1 LSTFR
6 IQTAL
11 VQEYNST
18 IQQKTFR
25 SEPTPDSRIFGLD
38 LLRACAI
45 LLVVFVHTSFLL
57 PESFPNLSWLPDGV
71 DLFFVLS
78 GFLVGGILI
87 RKIRSEEGLTWK
99 SLTVFLKRRWFRTL
113 PNYFLFLFIYLLLV
127 YFGFLQGTLNKYVLA
142 YFVFLQNMFV
152 PVDFV
157 FWESWSLS
165 VEEWFYLSF
174 PLLFY
179 ISLRLFRSKLRDTLL
194 ALILLYILVPLL
206 YRIQI
211 SAKPVD
217 LERWDLWFR
226 KLVATRLD
234 SIGFGLLGAFIYSYS
249 AETWKKFRNL
259 TMVLGFAGLSA
270 ISMMTILPDTFFFKT
285 FYFSLTAFFIAL
297 LLPKLN
303 SMVRETIP
311 GKPFRFLSRISYSM
325 YLCNLPILL
334 LVKHFF
340 HPEGGFEKTT
350 LFFVCWVLIILA
362 SLLIYKL
369 FEYPIT
375 KLRDRL

>member
-1 LSTFR
+1 MRESTSS
-6 IQTAL
+6 IQK
-11 VQEYNST
+11 
-18 IQQKTFR
+18 KTFGNE
-25 SEPTPDSRIFGLD
+25 STPDSRIFGLD
-38 LLRACAI
+38 ILRACAI

-57 PESFPNLSWLPDGV
+57 PESFPNLPWLPDGV

-87 RKIRSEEGLTWK
+87 RQIRSEEGLSWK

-127 YFGFLQGTLNKYVLA
+127 YFGLLQGTLNKYVLA
-142 YFVFLQNMFV
+142 YFVFLQNMLV

-174 PLLFY
+174 PLLFF
-179 ISLRLFRSKLRDTLL
+179 ISLSLFRTKPRNTLL
-194 ALILLYILVPLL
+194 ALILLYLLVPLL
-206 YRIQI
+206 YRINI

-226 KLVATRLD
+226 KLVVTRLD
-234 SIGFGLLGAFIYSYS
+234 SIGFGLLGAFIYSYY
-249 AETWKKFRNL
+249 ADNWQRFRNI
-259 TMVLGFAGLSA
+259 TMVLGFAGLCV

-285 FYFSLTAFFIAL
+285 FYFSLTAFSIAL
-297 LLPKLN
+297 MLPKLN
-303 SMVRETIP
+303 SIVRETIP

-325 YLCNLPILL
+325 YLCNLPILIA
-334 LVKHFF
+334 VKHFF
-340 HPEGGFEKTT
+340 HPQGDFEKTT
-350 LFFVCWVLIILA
+350 LFFVCWLLIIMM
-362 SLLIYKL
+362 SWLIYKC
-369 FEYPIT
+369 FEYPFT